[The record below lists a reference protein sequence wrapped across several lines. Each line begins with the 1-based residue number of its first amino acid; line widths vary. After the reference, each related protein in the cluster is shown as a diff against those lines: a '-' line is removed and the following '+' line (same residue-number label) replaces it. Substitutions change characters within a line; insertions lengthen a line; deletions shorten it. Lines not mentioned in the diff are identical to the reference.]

1 VRALLLGFG
10 NVGRAAADILVRRDQ
25 YPGLAGLDVS
35 VVGIVTGRHGA
46 LVNERGID
54 LERALADWRR
64 EGRFSPSHPDHA
76 AMGAPEALRTV
87 ACDVAVEMT
96 PLTREA
102 RGEPAITHVREAL
115 RGGRHV
121 VTANKGPLAWAFAEL
136 ARLAAERD
144 LQFLYE
150 TTVMDGVPVFNLARH
165 GLRGATVTRVEGILN
180 STTNAVLCA
189 LERGGTFAD
198 AVARAQQEGYA
209 EADPSDDLEGWDG
222 AVKLSALAAV
232 LMGVALPPEAIAREG
247 IAGLDPS
254 HVVAARARGARLKLV
269 CEAWREGGGVRGR
282 VALREVPLDDPFAL
296 VDDTSSILRLVT
308 DLAGT
313 VVITEERPDIQVTG
327 YGVISD
333 LLAVSSAVKGR
344 RGPARKAR
352 GAGSRSRPPRRAR

>member
-1 VRALLLGFG
+1 LRALLLGFG

-25 YPGLAGLDVS
+25 YPGLAELDLS
-35 VVGIVTGRHGA
+35 VVGIVTRGHGA
-46 LVNERGID
+46 LVNERGLD
-54 LERALADWRR
+54 LARVLADWRR
-64 EGRFSPSHPDHA
+64 DGRFTTSHPDHA
-76 AMGAPEALRTV
+76 AIGARDAIRTV
-87 ACDVAVEMT
+87 ACDVVVEMT
-96 PLTREA
+96 PLTRDA

-115 RGGRHV
+115 RRGCHV
-121 VTANKGPLAWAFAEL
+121 VTANKGPLAWAFADL
-136 ARLAAERD
+136 SRRAAEQG
-144 LQFLYE
+144 LHFLYE

-189 LERGGTFAD
+189 LERGRTFAD

-254 HVVAARARGARLKLV
+254 RVAAARNRGTRLKLV

-313 VVITEERPDIQVTG
+313 VVVTEERPDIQVTG

-333 LLAVSSAVKGR
+333 LLAVSSAIKRR
-344 RGPARKAR
+344 RGPARTAR
-352 GAGSRSRPPRRAR
+352 GAGSRSRPRRRAR